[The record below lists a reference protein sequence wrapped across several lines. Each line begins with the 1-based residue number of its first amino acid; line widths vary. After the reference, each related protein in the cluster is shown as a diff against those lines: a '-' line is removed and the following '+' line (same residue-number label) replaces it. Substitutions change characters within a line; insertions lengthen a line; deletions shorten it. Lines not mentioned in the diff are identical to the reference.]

1 MLSGNRSIF
10 LGFAQGAHEDKPQG
24 IILCDQESL
33 DPKIVYTND
42 FSYDY
47 FDESFLWD
55 EPVGVRNDVY
65 CVLRDVGA

>member
-10 LGFAQGAHEDKPQG
+10 LGFAQGAHEDTPQG

-42 FSYDY
+42 LSYDH
-47 FDESFLWD
+47 FDESFL
-55 EPVGVRNDVY
+55 
-65 CVLRDVGA
+65 